1 METTRLLVLP
11 EAPVWVLEAAG
22 SGPAAAIA
30 GRLGVPFRRIGPA
43 GPDGRVARGS
53 QPELVISSGTRSGAR
68 ALLLRARHGCRV
80 VHCAAAA
87 RLPLG
92 LPLELPWGLSVG
104 LAVHPFDMMVLP
116 SDRAASAARG
126 RVMPVLGL
134 PHVVSPALLDRAR
147 LLWADRL
154 AHLPSPRIVVLLGNV
169 APDPREAGQL
179 ARRLAA
185 MARLRGGCVLVAAL
199 AGCQP
204 EVADAFGGGLSAC
217 LHLLHRAGEPG
228 DDPMLG
234 FLGGADAVVAAWTT
248 PQMLS
253 EACAGSAPVFTVT
266 PPRVGRPR
274 RAQGLVDRLLALD
287 QVRPLQDSFSPWPRT
302 PLDEAGRIARAIL
315 ARFARPAG
323 SPAGSG

>member
-80 VHCAAAA
+80 VHCAVAP
-87 RLPLG
+87 RLQLG
-92 LPLELPWGLSVG
+92 LPFEL
-104 LAVHPFDMMVLP
+104 AAHPFDMMVLP

-154 AHLPSPRIVVLLGNV
+154 AHLPSPRIVVLLGNA

-199 AGCQP
+199 PGCRP
-204 EVADAFGGGLSAC
+204 DVADAFGGGLSAC

-266 PPRVGRPR
+266 PPRVGRSK

-315 ARFARPAG
+315 ARFARPTA
-323 SPAGSG
+323 SG

>member
-1 METTRLLVLP
+1 METTKLLVLP
-11 EAPVWVLEAAG
+11 EAPVWVLEAPG

-30 GRLGVPFRRIGPA
+30 GRLGMPFRRIGPA
-43 GPDGRVARGS
+43 GPNGRVARGS

-80 VHCAAAA
+80 VHCAAAP
-87 RLPLG
+87 RLP
-92 LPLELPWGLSVG
+92 VG

-116 SDRAASAARG
+116 SDRAASVATG

-147 LLWADRL
+147 LLWGDRL
-154 AHLPSPRIVVLLGNV
+154 AHLPSPRIVVLLGNG

-185 MARLRGGCVLVAAL
+185 MARLRGGCVLAAAL
-199 AGCQP
+199 PGCRP

-253 EACAGSAPVFTVT
+253 EACAGPAPVFTVA
-266 PPRVGRPR
+266 PPRVGRAR
-274 RAQGLVDRLLALD
+274 RPQGLADRLLALD

-315 ARFARPAG
+315 ARFVRPT
-323 SPAGSG
+323 GSG